1 MTIHLSIDEKI
12 IYALGAKIFLCAS
25 MDVFIGSQYDTPVYL
40 RSAYH
45 ITEEEHGAP
54 SEELTILSSNHED
67 DGDKTI
73 PGTMESSSKYILIP
87 QANFYFISGFFLL
100 SVTIHRCCDK
110 LLNMQ

>member
-1 MTIHLSIDEKI
+1 
-12 IYALGAKIFLCAS
+12 
-25 MDVFIGSQYDTPVYL
+25 MDVFIGSQYETLVYL

-87 QANFYFISGFFLL
+87 QANFYFIVDFPS
-100 SVTIHRCCDK
+100 
-110 LLNMQ
+110 